1 MRTMKRLYEILVV
14 AVMALLFGPALVVR
28 ARR

>member
-1 MRTMKRLYEILVV
+1 MRTVKRLYEILVV

-28 ARR
+28 TRR